1 MLPSATPAFFAIS
14 GVVVPWY
21 PCVVK
26 SSSAAR
32 TRRWC
37 VRSAWLI
44 GRESNVPAEVAPG
57 FLPVPPLTSF
67 PAARRPVVDAAGG
80 SFAMRMLVLGSGLQG
95 SACAYDLLQQRDV
108 EKVTLA
114 DLRPERL
121 PAFLRPLVGKRLA
134 VVKLD
139 VRDGAALRATL
150 QGHDAVLSALPYYF
164 NLGRAS
170 RGRSRPALRRPRRQH
185 GDRLQPEEA
194 RPGSVRP
201 ERLRDHRLRAR
212 AGHGERARGR
222 GDPARRRRGDRED
235 LRGRTATAPRAAAQ
249 LPDRVLPG
257 RSARLLHDAVLGAAG
272 RQADARRRAVG
283 SRARDVSAAGGRARG
298 LPHGRRHLDA

>member
-14 GVVVPWY
+14 SVVVPWY

-44 GRESNVPAEVAPG
+44 GRESNVPAGAAPG

-108 EKVTLA
+108 GKVDRKST
-114 DLRPERL
+114 RL
-121 PAFLRPLVGKRLA
+121 NSSHLVISYA
-134 VVKLD
+134 VFCLKKKKTID
-139 VRDGAALRATL
+139 I
-150 QGHDAVLSALPYYF
+150 
-164 NLGRAS
+164 
-170 RGRSRPALRRPRRQH
+170 
-185 GDRLQPEEA
+185 
-194 RPGSVRP
+194 
-201 ERLRDHRLRAR
+201 
-212 AGHGERARGR
+212 
-222 GDPARRRRGDRED
+222 
-235 LRGRTATAPRAAAQ
+235 
-249 LPDRVLPG
+249 
-257 RSARLLHDAVLGAAG
+257 
-272 RQADARRRAVG
+272 
-283 SRARDVSAAGGRARG
+283 
-298 LPHGRRHLDA
+298 